1 MLDQKTLY
9 TIGLILVIVLALQ
22 YLTYVM
28 IRKMVRE
35 EVKKNFILSKRK
47 NIEVTG
53 VNNQNTVQQNKEET
67 EDSQSIEI
75 ETPKNDQEQDQD
87 SYVNPLPS
95 NDNDE

>member
-1 MLDQKTLY
+1 MIDQKTLY

-22 YLTYVM
+22 YLTYII

-47 NIEVTG
+47 NIEITE
-53 VNNQNTVQQNKEET
+53 VNNQNTIQKNKEET

-75 ETPKNDQEQDQD
+75 ETPQNVQEQEQD

-95 NDNDE
+95 NDNDD